1 MDYNTVSNAL
11 SSALNNLGNRGNV
24 GIGSDPLVEE
34 AMRLSLQ
41 TSQQEERKYEELE
54 NQLVSRGLK
63 ILTVPNDG
71 NCLFHAVAL
80 QELGSIEFHS
90 DLRAN
95 VISFMRN
102 NKDRF
107 VHFVTSNWENYL
119 ATMSCNGEY
128 GTNLEIQTL
137 SEFFGKPIEIYSD
150 ESGAEPM
157 NTFQGDYYFESPIRL
172 SYHRGNHYN
181 AVVPITTEEF
191 VIPPF
196 GFAKFRR

>member
-1 MDYNTVSNAL
+1 MQPRIPIDQFFISQNTGLPPESFQVIRSILSSVRNSNVKPQMDYNTVSNAL

-128 GTNLEIQTL
+128 GTNLGI
-137 SEFFGKPIEIYSD
+137 
-150 ESGAEPM
+150 
-157 NTFQGDYYFESPIRL
+157 
-172 SYHRGNHYN
+172 
-181 AVVPITTEEF
+181 
-191 VIPPF
+191 
-196 GFAKFRR
+196 

>member
-95 VISFMRN
+95 VISFMVWKNEKLVSPYTVRGTTRTGLYTLLPVIGKIISPPCLVMEN
-102 NKDRF
+102 MEPTWVFETK
-107 VHFVTSNWENYL
+107 TSV
-119 ATMSCNGEY
+119 
-128 GTNLEIQTL
+128 
-137 SEFFGKPIEIYSD
+137 
-150 ESGAEPM
+150 
-157 NTFQGDYYFESPIRL
+157 
-172 SYHRGNHYN
+172 SY
-181 AVVPITTEEF
+181 
-191 VIPPF
+191 
-196 GFAKFRR
+196 